1 MEMKHLIIFAVV
13 GMVALL
19 GFNMLNGNQRDKNRE
34 AIIASSQP
42 ELVNSDN
49 ANNSNTSDI
58 ASQPLGQQ
66 PKAILDNATTKI
78 DQAQQADAERL
89 EQTSAAQQGLTHYY
103 KVVIKNVQKKG

>member
-19 GFNMLNGNQRDKNRE
+19 GFNMMNGNQRDKNRE
-34 AIIASSQP
+34 AITGSSEP
-42 ELVNSDN
+42 EIVNTNTAVSEN
-49 ANNSNTSDI
+49 ISSNTSSTNHTSDI

-78 DQAQQADAERL
+78 DQAQQADAARL
-89 EQTSAAQQGLTHYY
+89 EQTSAAQ
-103 KVVIKNVQKKG
+103 